1 MGQIVVGYDG
11 SACSEAALTTALELA
26 GPLGDKVAVVFGYAP
41 PGVWGGEVADHER
54 AIEEHGR
61 EVVGQAQEL
70 AAKRGAEIDAVLVP
84 KRPAEAILEIAE
96 ERDAQML
103 VVGSSGETTLK
114 GIILGSTPHKLLHV
128 SERPVLVVPAER

>member
-11 SACSEAALTTALELA
+11 SSCGEAALATALELA
-26 GPLGDKVAVVFGYAP
+26 GSLGDEVAVVFGYAP

-54 AIEEHGR
+54 AIEERGR
-61 EVVGQAQEL
+61 ELVEQAQEH

-84 KRPAEAILEIAE
+84 KHPPEALVEIAE
-96 ERDAQML
+96 ERDARMI
-103 VVGSSGETTLK
+103 VVGTQSEAPLK
-114 GIILGSTPHKLLHV
+114 GVILGATPHKLLHI